1 MAERCAPLPVG
12 GYECDF
18 VDSIPESLSCPICL
32 LAFRDPHILDCC
44 GAKYCEPCIGRV
56 KAAGQPCPLCKQQF
70 TSLVDRND
78 QRRVLNLKVR
88 CSRKKDGCE
97 WTGELRHLSD
107 HERDECACMLVE
119 CQFHCGERVPRSQL
133 AEHEQDECPQRPM
146 DVKLESFMR
155 KMEAKLVTEK
165 NRHEKELAALRKD
178 HKSEIASLGEK
189 MNQQMEKNQLLME
202 RRLAEIEVYLKII
215 DHIFNL
221 NKKLLTVRVN
231 VPES

>member
-1 MAERCAPLPVG
+1 M
-12 GYECDF
+12 
-18 VDSIPESLSCPICL
+18 
-32 LAFRDPHILDCC
+32 
-44 GAKYCEPCIGRV
+44 
-56 KAAGQPCPLCKQQF
+56 
-70 TSLVDRND
+70 DRND

-119 CQFHCGERVPRSQL
+119 CRFHCGECVPRSQL

-155 KMEAKLVTEK
+155 KMEAKLATEK
-165 NRHEKELAALRKD
+165 DRHEKELAALRKD